1 MSEGVRGLVLL
12 VSVLLWLPVLRPLLA
27 GEMSTAEAGLRYA
40 AALLLAWGGAT
51 LLTSIVRSYTSDTGT
66 GDQAPGGDGPADG
79 QARRR
84 QEDTEQ

>member
-27 GEMSTAEAGLRYA
+27 GEMTTAEAGLRYA

-51 LLTSIVRSYTSDTGT
+51 LLGSLVRSYSSETDTGE
-66 GDQAPGGDGPADG
+66 DARADDG
-79 QARRR
+79 QPRRR
-84 QEDTEQ
+84 QEDAAE